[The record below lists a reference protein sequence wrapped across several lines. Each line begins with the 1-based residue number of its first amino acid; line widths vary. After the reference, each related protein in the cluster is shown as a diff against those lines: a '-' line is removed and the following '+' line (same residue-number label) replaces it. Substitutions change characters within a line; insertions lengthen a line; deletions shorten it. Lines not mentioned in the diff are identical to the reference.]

1 MRKRIMLGIIAMT
14 LLCGTTVM
22 PVTAQ
27 IRQQEA
33 AATSSSSSAAE
44 EEDED
49 EEDEV
54 FDPEDLPDEEAEE
67 DEETPGLTPAG
78 NMTLVDDVTVSS
90 GTKQFLT
97 LTSRAGNFYYLI
109 IDRDKEGNENVHFLN
124 QIDERDLLSIMDEDE
139 AKELEERITMKAEEE
154 KAAVEAE
161 KAAKEQAE
169 KEAEPAPAPQPERYY
184 TIAGYQISEKLIL
197 AVIGGVIVLMLIIL
211 ALIILRFRK
220 KPEENKPDPDAD
232 YEDDYDDEILI
243 PEEKVEELDE

>member
-27 IRQQEA
+27 IRQQEVTA
-33 AATSSSSSAAE
+33 AETAASAAE
-44 EEDED
+44 EEEED
-49 EEDEV
+49 EE

-154 KAAVEAE
+154 KAAIEAE

-211 ALIILRFRK
+211 ALIVLRFRK

-243 PEEKVEELDE
+243 SEEKVEEELDE

>member
-1 MRKRIMLGIIAMT
+1 MRKKIMLGIIAMA
-14 LLCGTTVM
+14 LFCGTTVM
-22 PVTAQ
+22 PVAAQ

-33 AATSSSSSAAE
+33 TAADTAASSAEEE
-44 EEDED
+44 EEDE
-49 EEDEV
+49 E
-54 FDPEDLPDEEAEE
+54 FDPEDLPDEED

-97 LTSRAGNFYYLI
+97 LTSRAGNYYYLI

-154 KAAVEAE
+154 KAALEAE

-169 KEAEPAPAPQPERYY
+169 KEAEPTPAPQPEKYY
-184 TIAGYQISEKLIL
+184 TIAGYKISEKLIL

-211 ALIILRFRK
+211 ALIILRCRK
-220 KPEENKPDPDAD
+220 KPEENRPDPDAD

-243 PEEKVEELDE
+243 PEEKMDDELDE

>member
-1 MRKRIMLGIIAMT
+1 MRKKIMLGIIAMA
-14 LLCGTTVM
+14 LFCGTTVM
-22 PVTAQ
+22 PVAAQ
-27 IRQQEA
+27 IRQQEV
-33 AATSSSSSAAE
+33 TAAE
-44 EEDED
+44 TAASAVEEEEGDED
-49 EEDEV
+49 EE

-154 KAAVEAE
+154 KAAIEAE

-169 KEAEPAPAPQPERYY
+169 KEVEPAPAPQPERYY

-211 ALIILRFRK
+211 ALIVLRFRK

-243 PEEKVEELDE
+243 PEEKLEEELDE

>member
-1 MRKRIMLGIIAMT
+1 MRKKIMFGIIAMA

-22 PVTAQ
+22 PVAAQ
-27 IRQQEA
+27 IRQQEVTA
-33 AATSSSSSAAE
+33 AEIAASAVEEE

-49 EEDEV
+49 EE
-54 FDPEDLPDEEAEE
+54 FDPEDLPDEEDGE

-154 KAAVEAE
+154 KAAIEAE

-169 KEAEPAPAPQPERYY
+169 KEVEPAPAPQPERYY

-220 KPEENKPDPDAD
+220 KPEENKPDPDVD

-243 PEEKVEELDE
+243 PEEKMDDEE